1 MTTTDTTTPSSP
13 TPSTSGSPSGAGSL
27 QPDDPRTVFA
37 KAVGLAGWV
46 IEATTPDQLDLP
58 TPCQALDVRGLLGHL
73 TDVMERV
80 RRIGAGEDPMGNE
93 LLDVSTVADDAWF
106 DLFRSRAHAVQD
118 AWTDP
123 AALER
128 TVALP
133 WATTSGAGMLA
144 NYTSELTVHTWD
156 LATATDQH
164 PQWDDEVIA
173 VGFGAISRGL
183 PVDGRQARFDQ
194 IVAGL
199 PAELRPPP
207 PFGEAVEVPDDAS
220 AIDQLVAWT
229 GRRP

>member
-1 MTTTDTTTPSSP
+1 MTTTDSTTTSSA
-13 TPSTSGSPSGAGSL
+13 SDGSPG
-27 QPDDPRTVFA
+27 PDDPRTVFA

-46 IEATTPDQLDLP
+46 IEATTSDQLELP
-58 TPCQALDVRGLLGHL
+58 TPCHDLDVRGLLGHI

-106 DLFRSRAHAVQD
+106 DLFRSRSQAVQD
-118 AWTDP
+118 AWTDA
-123 AALER
+123 AALDR
-128 TVALP
+128 TVTLP
-133 WATTSGAGMLA
+133 WATASGAGMLS

-156 LATATDQH
+156 LATATGQH
-164 PQWDDEVIA
+164 PQWDDEVVA

-183 PVDGRQARFDQ
+183 PAGGRQARFDQ
-194 IVAGL
+194 IVAGI

>member
-1 MTTTDTTTPSSP
+1 MTTTDTTTSSES
-13 TPSTSGSPSGAGSL
+13 STDDGAIR
-27 QPDDPRTVFA
+27 PDDPRTVFA

-46 IEATTPDQLDLP
+46 IEATTPEQLGLP
-58 TPCQALDVRGLLGHL
+58 TPCHELDVRGLLGHM

-93 LLDVSTVADDAWF
+93 LLDVATVADDAWF
-106 DLFRSRAHAVQD
+106 DLFRTRAHAVQA

-123 AALER
+123 AALDR
-128 TVALP
+128 IVTLP
-133 WATTSGAGMLA
+133 WATASGAGMLA

-156 LATATDQH
+156 LATATGQH
-164 PQWDDEVIA
+164 PRWDDDVVA

-183 PVDGRQARFDQ
+183 PAGGRQARFDE

-199 PAELRPPP
+199 PVELRPPP
-207 PFGEAVEVPDDAS
+207 PFGEAVEVPADAS